1 MEQHVLERRSLEI
14 AMEEIRG
21 NKLLHNCRAMQMQ
34 KVYLYWMPA
43 ACVVVGQ
50 INLVCTFI
58 TCFSSISSCFTSN
71 HTSKFYIIE
80 AYLYNL

>member
-34 KVYLYWMPA
+34 KACLYWMPA
-43 ACVVVGQ
+43 VCVVVGQ

-58 TCFSSISSCFTSN
+58 TYFASI
-71 HTSKFYIIE
+71 
-80 AYLYNL
+80 